1 MEYFKELML
10 GNVLTVVNMPT
21 HGFQCLLMPGTC
33 PTTAAEL
40 KAAVDIYDIQDMWN
54 KSIGFLSVDML
65 RAGSAQT
72 DGQRVACTQVAKKTA
87 LKKGDL
93 DYGVTLAAAE
103 VSAGLRLASIADKIY
118 LCAKDAPYN
127 RLSEKTGMAGL
138 FMTNMF
144 PWSYYAG
151 NYGVVTDGPYFAGQ
165 SNHPESKTVGCT
177 EFEWDTPRNFAG
189 IMRCSVRIQP
199 SNYFLLYY
207 TVEAWNSATQAWEVV
222 LPKVTAYGSAY
233 AAYLAFTKRIVT
245 TKLRI
250 IWDTTN
256 SAGGNAFSIPFGC
269 LPVEVA
275 ADAPAAEAVP
285 DIGWAI
291 MLPFFGSNGP
301 AAAAMAKYSNP
312 SYPVPALIAKV
323 GGPGDS
329 TGYELILS
337 KRAGLVS
344 TDKPT
349 CTGLTIVTSNLVGA

>member
-40 KAAVDIYDIQDMWN
+40 KAAVDIYDIQDMYA
-54 KSIGFLSVDML
+54 KSVGFLSVDML
-65 RAGSAQT
+65 RAGSAQA

-93 DYGVTLAAAE
+93 DYGVTLEAAE

-118 LCAKDAPYN
+118 LCRKDAPYD
-127 RLSEKTGMAGL
+127 RLSEKAGMAGL

-144 PWSYYAG
+144 PWSFYAG
-151 NYGVVTDGPYFAGQ
+151 NYGMWSEGPYYAGP
-165 SNHPESKTVGCT
+165 SRHADSRSMGCT

-189 IMRCSVRIQP
+189 IMRCSSRLQTG
-199 SNYFLLYY
+199 NYFHIYY
-207 TVEAWNSATQAWEVV
+207 SVEAWNSTTQAWETVIA
-222 LPKVTAYGSAY
+222 KFAQYGAQS
-233 AAYLAFTKRIVT
+233 AAYVAFSKRVVT

-250 IWDTTN
+250 IWDATN
-256 SAGGNAFSIPFGC
+256 SSSGASSLPFGC

-275 ADAPAAEAVP
+275 ADAPAPSAVA

-291 MLPFFGSNGP
+291 MLPFFGANTPGG
-301 AAAAMAKYSNP
+301 ADAMAKYNNTA
-312 SYPVPALIAKV
+312 YPVPALIAKV

-329 TGYELILS
+329 TGFELILS
-337 KRAGLVS
+337 KRTGVMS
-344 TDKPT
+344 TDKLT
-349 CTGLTIVTSNLVGA
+349 CTGTIIVTSNLVGA